1 MAAAIRRGEVTY
13 ECRGAET
20 TSTLYGP
27 ESPCCERGKRDS
39 GCHPHRGD
47 RAVVERPRHS
57 REDGDELNA
66 EHTR

>member
-1 MAAAIRRGEVTY
+1 MEAAIRRGEVTY

-27 ESPCCERGKRDS
+27 ESPCYERGKRDS

-47 RAVVERPRHS
+47 LAVVERPRHS
-57 REDGDELNA
+57 REDGDELNV